1 MDQEDKECVITAL
14 NSLQEAKAAIQLHIK
29 GLWSCLSTTTP
40 IKEERA
46 EAVDSK
52 LWGVPCS
59 PCGTP
64 AAVPLDLWRLN
75 VRNHF

>member
-14 NSLQEAKAAIQLHIK
+14 KSLQEAKAAIQLHIK

-52 LWGVPCS
+52 LRAFHALS
-59 PCGTP
+59 
-64 AAVPLDLWRLN
+64 AALRPQSR
-75 VRNHF
+75 

>member
-14 NSLQEAKAAIQLHIK
+14 KSLQEAKAAIELHIE
-29 GLWSCLSTTTP
+29 GTLAPASPTTTP

-52 LWGVPCS
+52 TTGVPCS
-59 PCGTP
+59 ELRHYRPQS
-64 AAVPLDLWRLN
+64 R
-75 VRNHF
+75 